1 MSDLY
6 AEDKALAEEAADAA
20 VVHTFEHIADDDVT
34 PLELLIWVVAAVL
47 TLALSAAHLP
57 A

>member
-6 AEDKALAEEAADAA
+6 AEDQQLAEEAADEA
-20 VVHTFEHIADDDVT
+20 VAWAFARVADDDVT
-34 PLELLIWVVAAVL
+34 PLELLIWAVAAVL
-47 TLALSAAHLP
+47 TLALSAAGTP